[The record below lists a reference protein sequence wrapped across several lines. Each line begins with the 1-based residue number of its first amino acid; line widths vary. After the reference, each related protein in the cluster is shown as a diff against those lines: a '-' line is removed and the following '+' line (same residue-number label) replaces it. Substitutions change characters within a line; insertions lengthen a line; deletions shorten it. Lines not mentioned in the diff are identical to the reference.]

1 MNEKNRW
8 IRLIMAML
16 ALLLAGI
23 IYAWSFFKAP
33 LAELF
38 ADASAAQLQLNYTLT
53 LCFFCLGGLV
63 AGLLAKKL
71 SIRARMLV
79 GAALVLLGFLIVS
92 RLSGESLMMLY
103 LGYGIMA
110 GTGIGFV
117 YNTVISTTNAWFPD
131 RKGLA
136 SGVMMLGFGFSAMV
150 LGNLAAA
157 LFGPMGWRNVF
168 LLYAVVIGVALAAIG
183 CALRMPKPG
192 EVPAVAA
199 AASKADSVDY
209 DTKAMVARPSFW
221 MLFAAITIVCVTGSV
236 AIGQSRDLIL
246 SINADAAAMA
256 AVGASLISVMN
267 GVGRMVWG
275 ALFDKLGMRRTQF
288 ILCAVSVAAP
298 LIILA
303 GLKASSEVLCL
314 VGMCVTG
321 VSYAYAPTASSTFT
335 LAFYGRKHFP
345 MNFPVLNLTLLVAS
359 FVPTLVS
366 GMAPAATYILLA
378 GLALVGAALNIML
391 KKA

>member
-8 IRLIMAML
+8 MRLIMAMI

-53 LCFFCLGGLV
+53 LGFFCLGGLV
-63 AGLLAKKL
+63 SGLLAKKL
-71 SIRARMLV
+71 SIRSRMLV
-79 GAALVLLGFLIVS
+79 GAALVLIGFVIVS
-92 RLSGESLMMLY
+92 RLTGKSLVMLY

-117 YNTVISTTNAWFPD
+117 YNTVISITNAWFPD

-168 LLYAVVIGVALAAIG
+168 LMYAIIIGVALAAIG
-183 CALRMPKPG
+183 CILRMPKAG

-199 AASKADSVDY
+199 AAAAKDGVDY
-209 DTKAMVARPSFW
+209 DTRAMVARPSFW
-221 MLFAAITIVCVTGSV
+221 MLFVAITLVCITGSV
-236 AIGQSRDLIL
+236 AIGQSRDIIL
-246 SINADAAAMA
+246 SVNAEATAMA
-256 AVGASLISVMN
+256 AMGASLISVMN

-288 ILCAVSVAAP
+288 ILCVVSVAAP
-298 LIILA
+298 LVILA
-303 GLKASSEVLCL
+303 GIKAASPILCL
-314 VGMCVTG
+314 AGLCLTG

-335 LAFYGRKHFP
+335 LAFYGRKHFS
-345 MNFPVLNLTLLVAS
+345 MNFPVLNLTLLAAS

-366 GMAPAATYILLA
+366 GMTPTATYILLTA
-378 GLALVGAALNIML
+378 MAAVGAVLNIML